1 MSVTRSTLLAA
12 LVASCA
18 GFAAIQPAAA
28 DSSPAARADLTI
40 QVGHDRD
47 WDRRDYRD
55 RRHYRHRSHYRKHRR
70 CYTDVDYRYRWGHR
84 VRIVERICFNRYGRR
99 YVAHRSVVRIGHR
112 DRYRH
117 RW

>member
-18 GFAAIQPAAA
+18 GFAVIQPAAA
-28 DSSPAARADLTI
+28 DSGVATRADLAV
-40 QVGHDRD
+40 QVGHYDRD
-47 WDRRDYRD
+47 WD

-70 CYTDVDYRYRWGHR
+70 CYIDVDYRYRWGHR

-112 DRYRH
+112 HRYRYH
-117 RW
+117 

>member
-28 DSSPAARADLTI
+28 DSGTATRADLTI
-40 QVGHDRD
+40 QIGKYDRD
-47 WDRRDYRD
+47 WE
-55 RRHYRHRSHYRKHRR
+55 RRHYKQRSHYRKHRR

-84 VRIVERICFNRYGRR
+84 VRIVERICYDRRGRR
-99 YVAHRSVVRIGHR
+99 YVADRRVVRIGYR

-117 RW
+117 RR